1 MRLTMKLTG
10 IAGLVVLAG
19 CDVPPQGTTAEDVAR
34 FQDAVASI
42 GCEMVG
48 ESDYLPVELQAGL
61 TRQQATDLVAYH
73 LATEKAVELE
83 SGGARL
89 TVGACAPQPAA

>member
-1 MRLTMKLTG
+1 MRLTYTLAG
-10 IAGLVVLAG
+10 FAGLIALAG
-19 CDVPPQGTTAEDVAR
+19 CEIPPQGTNAEDVAR
-34 FQDAVASI
+34 FQTAVASI

-61 TRQQATDLVAYH
+61 TRQQTTDLVAFH

-83 SGGARL
+83 NGGARL
-89 TVGACAPQPAA
+89 TIGDCAPEPA